1 MLSLRRGYWERLDYL
16 YLRDE
21 FLRSEEEGIEH
32 PARRF
37 VREWLDRH
45 PGLLMLDIGCG
56 SGVEYEGFVRYR
68 TPVRYMGMDV
78 SPKMR
83 HAFRERFPAADV
95 RRGSITRIPLR
106 RGSVDVVLARHVFE
120 HVKDYHDALR
130 ECLRVARSHVI
141 AILFKEPYI
150 MERRPIG
157 WGNWENRLDIRELR
171 SYARTLGVECEVTTL
186 PFPYEV
192 PHYMEPNTVIV
203 LCKPTSR

>member
-1 MLSLRRGYWERLDYL
+1 MLSFRRGYWERLDYH

-37 VREWLDRH
+37 VRDWLDRH
-45 PGLLMLDIGCG
+45 PELLLLDIGCG
-56 SGVEYEGFVRYR
+56 SGVEYEGFVRYS
-68 TPVRYMGMDV
+68 TPVRYVGMDV

-95 RRGSITRIPLR
+95 RPGSITRIPLR

-157 WGNWENRLDIRELR
+157 WGSWENRLDIRELR
-171 SYARTLGVECEVTTL
+171 SYARTLGVECEVTNL
-186 PFPYEV
+186 PFPYGV
-192 PHYMEPNTVIV
+192 PHYMEPNTAIM
-203 LCKPTSR
+203 LHKETSR